1 MNDRPSKPVT
11 SNLSRRDF
19 LCAAALV
26 AASGLPTAQTESQ
39 PILDFHQHA
48 KCLGRNDQQLLAHQ
62 AYHHVTRTVLLP
74 GEGWMLSIVGDNE
87 PCAALVKQYPE
98 RFLLFACSDVAESR
112 TPYVLRGHIRRGAL
126 GIGELKFHVAVDS
139 PEMHRVYKLAEELGV
154 PVLIHF
160 EHQTYNT
167 GFERFE
173 SILKAYP
180 KVNFIGH
187 AQTWWGNISDHLDP
201 RDLYPGGPVKPGGL
215 TDRLLADYSNVYGD
229 LAANSGLNAITR
241 DPEFARGFLERHSRY
256 LTWGSDCTF
265 NDGKGGG
272 TQDGKCIAGQS
283 LSALRNLISDR
294 AVLRRIQYENGAALL
309 GLKKSA
315 PRDGSA

>member
-1 MNDRPSKPVT
+1 MNDRPSKPVA

-48 KCLGRNDQQLLAHQ
+48 NYLGRNDQQLIAHQ
-62 AYHHVTRTVLLP
+62 GYHHVTRTVLLP

-87 PCAALVKQYPE
+87 ACPALVKQYPE

-112 TPYVLRGHIRRGAL
+112 TPYVLRGYIRRGAL

-180 KVNFIGH
+180 KVKFLGH
-187 AQTWWGNISDHLDP
+187 AQTWWGNISADLDP
-201 RDLYPGGPVKPGGL
+201 RNLYPKGPVKRGGL
-215 TDRLLADYSNVYGD
+215 TDRLLADYPNIYGD
-229 LAANSGLNAITR
+229 LSADSGLNALTR
-241 DPEFARGFLERHSRY
+241 DAAFARRLVNRHSR
-256 LTWGSDCTF
+256 
-265 NDGKGGG
+265 K
-272 TQDGKCIAGQS
+272 I
-283 LSALRNLISDR
+283 
-294 AVLRRIQYENGAALL
+294 VLGRRCRW
-309 GLKKSA
+309 
-315 PRDGSA
+315 RDGLGAGAQTGYCISGRL